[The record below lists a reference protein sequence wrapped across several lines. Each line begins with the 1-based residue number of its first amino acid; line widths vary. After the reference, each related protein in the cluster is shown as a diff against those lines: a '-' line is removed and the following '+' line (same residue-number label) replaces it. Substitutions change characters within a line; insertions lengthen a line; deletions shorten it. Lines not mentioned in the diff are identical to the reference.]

1 MAARKPLMTPEQQKN
16 FKEAVEK
23 KLINPLPYDQYCKLT
38 PEEAE
43 KMLKEV
49 NMGTQA
55 PAKAAPTERP
65 GANEPATKFQIKAID
80 DAVKAGI
87 IFPVGKLGD
96 NSFKLDTLTFDRSGK
111 LQFVVSGL

>member
-55 PAKAAPTERP
+55 PAKAA
-65 GANEPATKFQIKAID
+65 
-80 DAVKAGI
+80 
-87 IFPVGKLGD
+87 L
-96 NSFKLDTLTFDRSGK
+96 STFCRFRRQSA
-111 LQFVVSGL
+111 LPFREAPRLRFYRMCR